1 MERYKNE
8 KKTKKNIV
16 EYMQIKKAEQ
26 RRKQK
31 TEKRKTKKQLKK

>member
-1 MERYKNE
+1 MEVYKNE

-16 EYMQIKKAEQ
+16 ESMQRKKAEQ